1 MIEREMG
8 HRGSKSITG
17 LNVPQAINK
26 PVVVKE
32 QRVDGSYNA
41 AKAALLRCTLMGCEN
56 NYQIKIPSNQIN
68 IKKIIIV
75 ALAKLV
81 LA

>member
-41 AKAALLRCTLMGCEN
+41 AKAALLRCTLMGFER
-56 NYQIKIPSNQIN
+56 NYQTGILSNYIN
-68 IKKIIIV
+68 TQMFFFFIDSTCY
-75 ALAKLV
+75 
-81 LA
+81 